1 MSYILNEDLPE
12 LYYIIHDEN
21 YIPYLISNLQISKAG
36 VITVIPSEEEEEEEE
51 EEDLVD
57 PGS

>member
-36 VITVIPSEEEEEEEE
+36 VITVIPSEEEE
-51 EEDLVD
+51 DLVD